1 MMLNKPPQQLSLF
14 PGPVAL
20 RNSRPSRRV
29 LGIHQQSPTMFETAT
44 LISSRFQ
51 RDADWTTRAGALEGE
66 RVPTGYRIG
75 SNLNQ
80 IRATDSLGSFAGLPL
95 NSELDLL
102 KCSHSES
109 FRT

>member
-1 MMLNKPPQQLSLF
+1 MMLKKPQQLSLS

-20 RNSRPSRRV
+20 RNSRPSRRF

-51 RDADWTTRAGALEGE
+51 RDADWTKRAGALEGE
-66 RVPTGYRIG
+66 RVPTRYWIG

-80 IRATDSLGSFAGLPL
+80 ICVTDWLGSFAGLPL

-102 KCSHSES
+102 KFSHSES
-109 FRT
+109 FRA